1 MKKRILLP
9 LLLLP
14 LMAHAQEE
22 PKPQGTLVDG
32 VVAVVGQNIIKHS
45 DIEKA
50 FNQFRIRQ
58 GLVNAHENRCGILEG
73 MLINKLLI
81 HKGLVDSVEVTDE
94 DVEEMVT
101 RQTQYLIQQYGSKEA
116 ILRENDFTSE
126 ELHDVLFDMLY
137 DQQMTQRVQ
146 YDLTSKVTVTPR
158 EVQAF
163 YDRFPKDSLE
173 LMKLPPEYELA
184 EIVLQPSV
192 SEAERDR
199 VRQKLAELRERILKG
214 EKFSMLATL
223 YSQDPG
229 SATKG
234 GELGFTSRGVWVPEF
249 ESAAFALKPG
259 EVSPI
264 VESKFGF
271 HIIQLI
277 ERRGNMVNVRHIL
290 LMPKVSPEDLLRTRM
305 QLDSIAQEIR
315 LGHLSFEDAADQY
328 SDAPTKVRGG
338 VVTNQNTL
346 SNRFT
351 KEDVAM
357 QYPGISVATMQE
369 GEISNAIQ
377 MTDEDNQD
385 LYRIIK
391 VVKCYPEHTPNMTDD
406 YDRLYNAALQE
417 KKNKAVLDWAQ
428 KQIKNTYIRINDEYK
443 DCDYQIDWVK

>member
-173 LMKLPPEYELA
+173 SMKLPPEYELA